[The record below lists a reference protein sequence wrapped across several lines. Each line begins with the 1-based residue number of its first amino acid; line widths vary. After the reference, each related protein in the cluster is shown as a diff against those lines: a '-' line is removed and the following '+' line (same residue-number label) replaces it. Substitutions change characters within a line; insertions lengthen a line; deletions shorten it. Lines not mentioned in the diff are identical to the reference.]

1 MLSISTNNINI
12 QSTNDYSNIESQNSP
27 SSLSTRHTVEDN
39 ESDKQLITTIKFI
52 ATLLV
57 IAFIAPF
64 TICDLYFGF
73 TDDSCAIEKPGKL
86 AVDLRTYLVV
96 CGLLGAAAIVVFVIC
111 VCCFD
116 ILEDFLVQQPT
127 QQQQQEPN
135 FIIHLVFGVLTN
147 VLRLFNVAWT
157 IMGAI
162 IFWKLIDNNNCNSG
176 IYNYVFAQLI
186 IRLIFTSST
195 LLKKEKK
202 TN

>member
-1 MLSISTNNINI
+1 MLAVSTNNIDI

-27 SSLSTRHTVEDN
+27 SSLSTRHTVEDR
-39 ESDKQLITTIKFI
+39 ESDKHLITTIKII

-64 TICDLYFGF
+64 TICDLYFGL

-111 VCCFD
+111 VYFFD
-116 ILEDFLVQQPT
+116 ILEEFLVQQPT
-127 QQQQQEPN
+127 QQREESN

>member
-1 MLSISTNNINI
+1 MLTVSTNNINI
-12 QSTNDYSNIESQNSP
+12 QSTGDYSNIESQNSP
-27 SSLSTRHTVEDN
+27 SSLSTRHTVDDN
-39 ESDKQLITTIKFI
+39 ESDKQLITTIKII

-57 IAFIAPF
+57 ISFIAPF

-73 TDDSCAIEKPGKL
+73 TDDSCATEKPGKL

-116 ILEDFLVQQPT
+116 ILEEFLVQQPA
-127 QQQQQEPN
+127 QQREEPN
-135 FIIHLVFGVLTN
+135 FIMNLVFGVLTN

-162 IFWKLIDNNNCNSG
+162 IFWKLIDNDSCNSG

-195 LLKKEKK
+195 LLKKQKK

>member
-1 MLSISTNNINI
+1 MLAVSTNNINI

-27 SSLSTRHTVEDN
+27 SSLSTRHTVD

-96 CGLLGAAAIVVFVIC
+96 CGLLGAAAIVVFIIC

-116 ILEDFLVQQPT
+116 ILEEFLVQQPT
-127 QQQQQEPN
+127 QQREEPN
-135 FIIHLVFGVLTN
+135 FIMLLVFKVLTN

>member
-1 MLSISTNNINI
+1 MLAVSTNNINI

-27 SSLSTRHTVEDN
+27 SSLSTRHTVEDI
-39 ESDKQLITTIKFI
+39 ESDKQLITTIKII

-64 TICDLYFGF
+64 AVCDLYFGL

-116 ILEDFLVQQPT
+116 ILEEFLVQQPT
-127 QQQQQEPN
+127 QQREEPN
-135 FIIHLVFGVLTN
+135 FIMLLVFKVLTN